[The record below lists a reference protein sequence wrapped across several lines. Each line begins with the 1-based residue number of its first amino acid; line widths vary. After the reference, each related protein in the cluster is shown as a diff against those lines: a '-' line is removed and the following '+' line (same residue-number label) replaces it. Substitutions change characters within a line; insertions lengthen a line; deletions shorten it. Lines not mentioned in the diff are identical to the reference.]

1 MLLLHSLIVLCT
13 TWQTDGSTGH
23 LSMREKAVE
32 RRKINKE
39 HNSNFRAGYVAV
51 DEDQLHRTG
60 LRGRKRGLAIC
71 LLVLLFL
78 LAIANLITTLIIWS
92 VIRLSP
98 EGCASMEFHDDGL
111 LRFKQESDMG
121 TVCPYHSAVGGFSEE
136 DLLIT
141 GNGHPVVFKQKES
154 TLSIAEDKLAVS
166 SAIGL
171 EVIEPR
177 TRRTVFSTDYDTHE
191 FHLPKGVRT
200 LHVQKASTERVTSN
214 YTSDLLLKA
223 KQIVVRGNEGVH
235 ISGLRVAFRVK
246 GDLTE
251 HLILDGVVSLNP
263 TRLPRAPT
271 SGAAGHSLLRGPEGE
286 SYKLCM
292 CHNGKLFRTPANTRG
307 CFVSDNPC
315 DQE

>member
-1 MLLLHSLIVLCT
+1 MAT
-13 TWQTDGSTGH
+13 KQTDVGTGRH
-23 LSMREKAVE
+23 SMREKAVE

-111 LRFKQESDMG
+111 LRFKQ
-121 TVCPYHSAVGGFSEE
+121 
-136 DLLIT
+136 
-141 GNGHPVVFKQKES
+141 VVFKQKDS
-154 TLSIAEDKLAVS
+154 TLSIAEDKSAVS

-223 KQIVVRGNEGVH
+223 KQVVVRGNEGVH
-235 ISGLRVAFRVK
+235 ISGVRVAFRVK
-246 GDLTE
+246 GDLVLNPTE
-251 HLILDGVVSLNP
+251 ELILDGGVTLNP
-263 TRLPRAPT
+263 TRLPHAPT
-271 SGAAGHSLLRGPEGE
+271 SGTPGHSLLRGPEGE
-286 SYKLCM
+286 SYKLCV
-292 CHNGKLFRTPANTRG
+292 CPNGQLFRTPANARG
-307 CFVSDNPC
+307 CLVSDNPC
-315 DQE
+315 ALSG

>member
-1 MLLLHSLIVLCT
+1 MAT
-13 TWQTDGSTGH
+13 KQTDVGTGRH
-23 LSMREKAVE
+23 SMREKAVE

-111 LRFKQESDMG
+111 LRFKQVSDMG
-121 TVCPYHSAVGGFSEE
+121 TICPYHSAVGGRSEE
-136 DLLIT
+136 DLVIT
-141 GNGHPVVFKQKES
+141 GNGHPVVFKQKDS
-154 TLSIAEDKLAVS
+154 TLSIAEDKSAVS

-223 KQIVVRGNEGVH
+223 KQVVVRGNEGVH
-235 ISGLRVAFRVK
+235 ISGVRVAFRVK
-246 GDLTE
+246 GDLVLNPTE
-251 HLILDGVVSLNP
+251 ELILDGGVTLNP
-263 TRLPRAPT
+263 TRLPHAPT
-271 SGAAGHSLLRGPEGE
+271 SGTPGHSLLRGPEGE
-286 SYKLCM
+286 SYKLCV
-292 CHNGKLFRTPANTRG
+292 CPNGQLFRTPANARG
-307 CFVSDNPC
+307 CLVSDNPC
-315 DQE
+315 ALSG